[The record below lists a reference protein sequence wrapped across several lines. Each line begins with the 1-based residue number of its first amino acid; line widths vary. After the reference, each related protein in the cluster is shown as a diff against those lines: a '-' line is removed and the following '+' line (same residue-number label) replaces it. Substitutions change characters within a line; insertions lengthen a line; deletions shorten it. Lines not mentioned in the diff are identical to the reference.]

1 MDNVEKR
8 KEDALKIQ
16 RDIVTEA
23 IARDWREIVKKR
35 PRDEDAEPAVQR
47 RFRRQAE
54 TLKDAFEI
62 QTMMT
67 KLEQDMQKVI
77 RLANRYSGGYDWHR
91 LDADFVAQWRS
102 DCHTLA
108 SRIRDINR
116 AAIDQAARDVLIA
129 ARDMATACAQKL
141 IANELWVTMGRYKTA
156 LSYVTI
162 EFNSLL
168 PEQGAED

>member
-1 MDNVEKR
+1 MQQEKV
-8 KEDALKIQ
+8 LKI
-16 RDIVTEA
+16 RRHMVNPA
-23 IARDWREIVKKR
+23 IAREDMKNAQKR

-47 RFRRQAE
+47 RFTSQAE
-54 TLKDAFEI
+54 TLKNALEI
-62 QTMMT
+62 QNMMT
-67 KLEQDMQKVI
+67 KLKQDMQKVI
-77 RLANRYSGGYDWHR
+77 QLANRYSGGHVWPR
-91 LDADFVAQWRS
+91 VDADFVALWRS
-102 DCHTLA
+102 DCHELA

-116 AAIDQAARDVLIA
+116 AAIDQEAREVLIA

>member
-1 MDNVEKR
+1 MDNVGKR
-8 KEDALKIQ
+8 KEDTLKIQ

-23 IARDWREIVKKR
+23 IARDWREIAKKR

-54 TLKDAFEI
+54 TLEDAFEI

-77 RLANRYSGGYDWHR
+77 RLAKRYSHGHAWPRVY
-91 LDADFVAQWRS
+91 ADFVELWRT
-102 DCHTLA
+102 DCYELA

-116 AAIDQAARDVLIA
+116 AEIDQEAREVLIA
-129 ARDMATACAQKL
+129 AKNMATACARQL
-141 IANELWVTMGRYKTA
+141 IANEQWVNMDKYKTA

-168 PEQGAED
+168 SE